1 VADDAT
7 ERGGKTMDGCGCAD
21 VSTDTRPQRRVL
33 TIALILNVAMFLVG
47 LAAGLVGHSSSLLAD
62 ALDMLADAA
71 AYGIALVAIGRG
83 ARFKANAGM
92 ASGAGLLLL
101 GAGVLIDVAR
111 RAAAGEH
118 APEPGLMMAVAT
130 LSLIVNS
137 TVLMLLG
144 RIREQGV
151 HLRATWIFARA
162 DVIANAAVILS
173 GFIVWLT
180 RWSTLDLLVG
190 CGIGLY
196 VVKEA
201 VELLAKAR
209 KAHAAVPR

>member
-1 VADDAT
+1 MANET
-7 ERGGKTMDGCGCAD
+7 TQRGGKTTDGCGCAD
-21 VSTDTRPQRRVL
+21 GSTDTRPQRRVL
-33 TIALILNVAMFLVG
+33 IIALVLNVGMFVVG

-83 ARFKANAGM
+83 ARFRANAGM

-111 RAAAGEH
+111 RAASGEH

-130 LSLIVNS
+130 LSLVVNS

-144 RIREQGV
+144 RIRDRGV
-151 HLRATWIFARA
+151 HLRATWIFTRA

-173 GFIVWLT
+173 GLVVWLT
-180 RWSTLDLLVG
+180 RWSALDLIVG
-190 CGIGLY
+190 GAIGLY
-196 VVKEA
+196 VIKEA
-201 VELLAKAR
+201 VELLAEAR
-209 KAHAAVPR
+209 EASAAIPR